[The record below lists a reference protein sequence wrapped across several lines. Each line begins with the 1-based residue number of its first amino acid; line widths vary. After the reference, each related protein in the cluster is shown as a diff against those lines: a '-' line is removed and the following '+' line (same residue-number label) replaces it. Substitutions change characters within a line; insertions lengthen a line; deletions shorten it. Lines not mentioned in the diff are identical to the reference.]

1 MPSEFDLIVIGAGP
15 GGYVC
20 AFRAQQLGLKVA
32 LIEKRATLGGTC
44 LNIGCIPSKALL
56 HSSEQ
61 YAWAKNHAA
70 ESGIK
75 LGSVEADLPTILKR
89 KDAVVAKL
97 VGGVGLLAKARKIP
111 VFTGTATFVSPSEIE
126 VGAVALNGPVRL
138 TAKHFVIAT
147 GSAPVELPFMKFD
160 GETVVSSDHALNFP
174 SVPKKLVVVG
184 GGAIGL
190 ELGSVWSRLGS
201 EVTVVEFLPK
211 IVAAFDDDIVRAF
224 TRSLQ
229 RQGLKIECNAR
240 VTGLRQSKIENLKS
254 KMFAAT
260 LVAERD
266 GQTLEF
272 AADKVLVSV
281 GRRPYTDGLGL
292 EKAGVQLDEKKRV
305 KVDDHLRTSVQNIWA
320 IGDVVAGPML
330 AHKAEEDGVAV
341 AEWIAGKAG
350 HVNWD
355 LVPSIVY
362 TEPEVA
368 SIGLGEDAAKAAG
381 RAIQVGKFNFAA
393 NGRAIAMDATDGF
406 VKIIADAATDR
417 ILGAQILGYNAG
429 EIISEVVTHME
440 YGGSAEDLGRTIHA
454 HPTVSESLK
463 EADSPSARAPSTRS
477 DAVSPTGAASAG
489 RSLQRSPVSSGPR
502 RHDKLPVFSAA
513 QVNREVISIK
523 SDQRQSRILVAQH
536 HQTGVG
542 KIHHPTAITRRLGLH
557 PGQLFRDKVAA
568 DNQPTLDLLIEIEH
582 GRRSEPVSQ
591 QKGNFGHAALAG
603 QPRPAQTRRG
613 GCRPSVP
620 WILAIPQSRD
630 EPAVNDGARVHT
642 GSCATAGFRHCPR
655 IFQ

>member
-1 MPSEFDLIVIGAGP
+1 MDSFDVIVIGAGP

-20 AFRAQQLGLKVA
+20 AFRAHQLGLKVA

-61 YAWAKNHAA
+61 YAWAKHHAA

-89 KDAVVAKL
+89 KDAVVTKL

-111 VFTGTATFVSPSEIE
+111 TYTGTATFTSPIEIE
-126 VGAVALNGPVRL
+126 VKGEKETTKLI
-138 TAKHFVIAT
+138 AKHFVIAT
-147 GSAPVELPFMKFD
+147 GSAPVELPFLKFD
-160 GETVVSSDHALNFP
+160 GETVVSSDHALNFQ

-211 IVAAFDDDIVRAF
+211 IVAMFDDDIVRSF

-229 RQGLKIECNAR
+229 KQGLKIEVNAR
-240 VTGLRQSKIENLKS
+240 VTG
-254 KMFAAT
+254 FANGVLT
-260 LVAERD
+260 AER
-266 GQTLEF
+266 GTEKLTFPAE
-272 AADKVLVSV
+272 KVLVSA
-281 GRRPYTDGLGL
+281 GRRPFTDGLGL
-292 EKAGVQLDEKKRV
+292 DKAGVQLDDKKRV
-305 KVDDHLRTSVQNIWA
+305 KVDDHLRTSANNIWA

-355 LVPSIVY
+355 LVPAIVY

-368 SIGLGEDAAKAAG
+368 SIGVGEDAAKAAG
-381 RAIQVGKFNFAA
+381 RAIKVGKFNFAA
-393 NGRAIAMDATDGF
+393 NGRAIAMDVTDGF
-406 VKIIADAATDR
+406 VKIIADARTDK
-417 ILGAQILGYNAG
+417 ILGAQIVGYNAG

-463 EADSPSARAPSTRS
+463 EA
-477 DAVSPTGAASAG
+477 
-489 RSLQRSPVSSGPR
+489 
-502 RHDKLPVFSAA
+502 
-513 QVNREVISIK
+513 
-523 SDQRQSRILVAQH
+523 
-536 HQTGVG
+536 
-542 KIHHPTAITRRLGLH
+542 
-557 PGQLFRDKVAA
+557 
-568 DNQPTLDLLIEIEH
+568 
-582 GRRSEPVSQ
+582 
-591 QKGNFGHAALAG
+591 ALAVNK
-603 QPRPAQTRRG
+603 
-613 GCRPSVP
+613 S
-620 WILAIPQSRD
+620 AIH
-630 EPAVNDGARVHT
+630 AL
-642 GSCATAGFRHCPR
+642 
-655 IFQ
+655 